1 MDNVNEDLMRF
12 LDADDYEDKLRIL
25 EEIRD
30 SADEHVVNMMAA
42 SLSVSA
48 GGATRE
54 ECIDRIRHYLTLQ
67 IQYDGKRLRN

>member
-12 LDADDYEDKLRIL
+12 LDADEYEDKLRIL

-42 SLSVSA
+42 SLSLARGSA
-48 GGATRE
+48 SKE
-54 ECIDRIRHYLTLQ
+54 SCIDQIRDYLTLQ
-67 IQYDGKRLRN
+67 IQYDGKRMRQ